1 MMLPFYLRAIAE
13 ATASGILICVA
24 GGIPIALFAWILL
37 RVFGRQESGTRFAVC
52 FSALLAIALL
62 PAFERLRT
70 AAPNVGSG
78 PGNSL
83 ITISSS
89 WAAIIFALWAL
100 FATIGLARVVL
111 GFLKLQ
117 RLRASC
123 TALNST
129 SVNPILQE
137 TLREF
142 DSARLVRI
150 CVSDGLRVPT
160 AIGFLKPMVILPSW
174 ALNELSPSE
183 LRAVLLHELA
193 HLKRWDD
200 WTNLVQ
206 KLIQAALFFHPAVW
220 WIENRL
226 SLEREMACDDIVLA
240 HTENPRAYAQ
250 CLLSIAEKSFMRRGF
265 SLAQAVVNRMRQ
277 TSLRISQIL
286 DSKRSGTIGAWK
298 PTLLLAA
305 FSMLAFAAV
314 PQMPQLVA
322 FREDPNPV
330 ASAANSN
337 LPATSREKLIQAS
350 ATKPVSPRPAVRVA
364 SIQTKFA
371 FSHAKNGSQSS
382 PNRVIETRFSSAAGS
397 APQLQGKNTSNYGDA
412 SFIQTVF
419 VITRTQQD
427 EGSAELWTI
436 HVWQLTVYKTSTV
449 AGSNPT
455 KKV

>member
-100 FATIGLARVVL
+100 FATIGLARVVF

-129 SVNPILQE
+129 SVNPILQD

-206 KLIQAALFFHPAVW
+206 KLVQAALFFHPAVW

-286 DSKRSGTIGAWK
+286 DSKRSGTIDAGFRGCTANAATGCVPRRPESRRVSGQLQPSCDVPRK
-298 PTLLLAA
+298 VNSGVGHETSIAAPCCSCGIDPNEIRLLACQKRISK
-305 FSMLAFAAV
+305 FS
-314 PQMPQLVA
+314 
-322 FREDPNPV
+322 
-330 ASAANSN
+330 
-337 LPATSREKLIQAS
+337 
-350 ATKPVSPRPAVRVA
+350 
-364 SIQTKFA
+364 
-371 FSHAKNGSQSS
+371 
-382 PNRVIETRFSSAAGS
+382 
-397 APQLQGKNTSNYGDA
+397 
-412 SFIQTVF
+412 
-419 VITRTQQD
+419 
-427 EGSAELWTI
+427 
-436 HVWQLTVYKTSTV
+436 
-449 AGSNPT
+449 
-455 KKV
+455 